1 MRGNVLKRLIIIPA
15 YNEAENIV
23 KTVEAIKEKAKG
35 FDYIIINDCSTDRM
49 KNICEENGY
58 NVINVATGLATRI
71 INIEIDTDIPI
82 MLMNFDGN
90 DNRPNIKNKTICI
103 IQEIQSKN

>member
-1 MRGNVLKRLIIIPA
+1 MNNFSFIEYL
-15 YNEAENIV
+15 
-23 KTVEAIKEKAKG
+23 
-35 FDYIIINDCSTDRM
+35 
-49 KNICEENGY
+49 NGY

>member
-1 MRGNVLKRLIIIPA
+1 MA
-15 YNEAENIV
+15 
-23 KTVEAIKEKAKG
+23 KTIDAAPLNPTQEMNNFSFIE
-35 FDYIIINDCSTDRM
+35 YL
-49 KNICEENGY
+49 NGY
-58 NVINVATGLATRI
+58 NVINLATGLSTRI

>member
-1 MRGNVLKRLIIIPA
+1 
-15 YNEAENIV
+15 
-23 KTVEAIKEKAKG
+23 
-35 FDYIIINDCSTDRM
+35 M
-49 KNICEENGY
+49 KNIIGHINTISRCIYGKTIDAAPLNPTQEMNNFSFIEYLNGY

>member
-1 MRGNVLKRLIIIPA
+1 MAKTID
-15 YNEAENIV
+15 EAPLNPTQEMNNFYFI
-23 KTVEAIKEKAKG
+23 E
-35 FDYIIINDCSTDRM
+35 YL
-49 KNICEENGY
+49 NGY

>member
-1 MRGNVLKRLIIIPA
+1 MA
-15 YNEAENIV
+15 
-23 KTVEAIKEKAKG
+23 KTIDAAPLNPTQEMNNFSFIE
-35 FDYIIINDCSTDRM
+35 YL
-49 KNICEENGY
+49 NGY

-71 INIEIDTDIPI
+71 INMEIDTDIPI

>member
-1 MRGNVLKRLIIIPA
+1 MVEKMKKLIIIPA
-15 YNEAENIV
+15 YNESAS
-23 KTVEAIKEKAKG
+23 IKETIEEIKYRAKG
-35 FDYIIINDCSTDRM
+35 FDYVIVNDCSTDDTRA
-49 KNICEENGY
+49 ICEKNGY
-58 NVINVATGLATRI
+58 NIINVATGLATRI